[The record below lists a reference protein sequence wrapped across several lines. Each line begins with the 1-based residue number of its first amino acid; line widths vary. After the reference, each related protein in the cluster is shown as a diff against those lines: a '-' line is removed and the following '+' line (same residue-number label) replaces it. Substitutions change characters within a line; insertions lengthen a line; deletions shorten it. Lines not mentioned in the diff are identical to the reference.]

1 MRLKI
6 LHRTEYSYDAPVFYA
21 LQRLRL
27 FPKDGATQTIHD
39 WSIELEGAREEVRF
53 ADQFENETRLLSVED
68 APEKIVMTV
77 SGDLDTKDT
86 HGVSGPHRGF
96 APLWLFRR
104 QTPLT
109 FAGDGIVA
117 LAESLGRGSE
127 LDRLHELMGL
137 IRERVAY
144 VTGSTDAATVAED
157 ALKLKTGVCQDHSH
171 IFLSAARHLG
181 YPARYVSGYLK
192 LDETNVQTATHAWGE
207 AHLEQLGWV
216 GFDCSNGI
224 SPDERYV
231 RLALGRDYRDAMPV
245 SGIRQGAAREQL
257 AVDIT
262 VEQ

>member
-1 MRLKI
+1 MRLRI
-6 LHRTEYSYDAPVFYA
+6 THRTEYSYDAPVGYA

-27 FPKDGATQTIHD
+27 FPRDGPTQKIRD
-39 WSIELEGAREEVRF
+39 WSIDLEGAREEVRF
-53 ADQFENETRLLSVED
+53 SDQFENETRLLSVEG
-68 APEKIVMTV
+68 APERIVMTV
-77 SGDLDTKDT
+77 SGELETSDTS
-86 HGVSGPHRGF
+86 GVSGPHRGF

-117 LAESLGRGSE
+117 LADSLGNGSE

-144 VTGSTDAATVAED
+144 VTGSTDAATAAED

-171 IFLSAARHLG
+171 IFLAAARHLG

-192 LDETNVQTATHAWGE
+192 LDQTDLQTATHAWAE
-207 AHLEQLGWV
+207 AHLDSLGWV

-231 RLALGRDYRDAMPV
+231 RLALGRDYHDATPV